1 MKKLII
7 AHLNINSLRNKFE
20 FLVDQIKGKVD
31 LLMVSETK
39 LDESFPQGQ
48 FKISG
53 FSRPFRLDRNSIVI
67 RRIMLFVREDI
78 PAKLIFTEVSPIEGF
93 YVEINL
99 REQKW
104 LICCS
109 YNPNKHNTSKHIEV
123 LSKSI
128 LLMGDFN
135 PF

>member
-39 LDESFPQGQ
+39 LDESFRQGQ

-53 FSRPFRLDRNSIVI
+53 FSRPLRHDSNNKGGVI
-67 RRIMLFVREDI
+67 LFFREDI
-78 PAKLIFTEVSPIEGF
+78 PPKVIFTEISPVEGF
-93 YVEINL
+93 YVEINF
-99 REQKW
+99 RKEK
-104 LICCS
+104 
-109 YNPNKHNTSKHIEV
+109 
-123 LSKSI
+123 
-128 LLMGDFN
+128 
-135 PF
+135 